1 MSQDLLF
8 IEHLRSNWGFRVKSR
23 IVFASAGLLL
33 SLTLSGCTSE
43 ADALGVTTMKCD
55 HVQFI
60 VATQN
65 KWFQKDRSQI
75 VENLEGQVK
84 NKGITQE
91 QADRQFAT
99 TVQGL
104 LEVSRD
110 VGMNGDPSQKPT
122 EAFDKA
128 AKRYRDAVVDEATM
142 RNPFLDAVL
151 ASCEAVGT
159 VIDTKAFEPERY
171 R

>member
-1 MSQDLLF
+1 VSQDLLS
-8 IEHLRSNWGFRVKSR
+8 IEHLRSDWGFSVKPKILFVS
-23 IVFASAGLLL
+23 ASILL
-33 SLTLSGCTSE
+33 SLSLSGCASE
-43 ADALGVTTMKCD
+43 ADAIAVTTMKCD

-65 KWFQKDRSQI
+65 KWFQKDRSQT

-84 NKGITQE
+84 SKGITQV
-91 QADRQFAT
+91 QADRRFAS
-99 TVQGL
+99 TVQSL

-122 EAFDKA
+122 EAFGDA

-142 RNPFLDAVL
+142 RNPFLDEVF
-151 ASCEAVGT
+151 ASCEAVGV
-159 VIDTKAFEPERY
+159 VIDTTAFEPDRY

>member
-1 MSQDLLF
+1 MIQS
-8 IEHLRSNWGFRVKSR
+8 
-23 IVFASAGLLL
+23 
-33 SLTLSGCTSE
+33 
-43 ADALGVTTMKCD
+43 
-55 HVQFI
+55 
-60 VATQN
+60 
-65 KWFQKDRSQI
+65 
-75 VENLEGQVK
+75 
-84 NKGITQE
+84 
-91 QADRQFAT
+91 
-99 TVQGL
+99 L

-128 AKRYRDAVVDEATM
+128 AKRYRDAVLDEATM
-142 RNPFLDAVL
+142 RNPFLEAVL